1 MDVLRRGLDLTFTA
15 FAALAGVMLVVQAL
29 VVAAD
34 AILRTVATPFS
45 WGVEVNTYL
54 LVAEGTLA
62 APWALRRGSH
72 FRVTLLSD
80 RLPPTVRA
88 VVGVI
93 GNAVAVVMLAALAW
107 QAWLLVATSVE
118 RDLRSGTSLHTP
130 LFLPQSG
137 LALGLTL
144 LALAFLL
151 EAIDAW
157 SGRRAP
163 RQEDDVPAAT

>member
-1 MDVLRRGLDLTFTA
+1 MHVLRRYVDLTFAA
-15 FAALAGVMLVVQAL
+15 FAALAGVMLVVQTL

-62 APWALRRGSH
+62 APWALRRGNH
-72 FRVTLLSD
+72 FRVTLVTD
-80 RLPPTVRA
+80 KFGPRVQKVVA
-88 VVGVI
+88 VA
-93 GNAVAVVMLAALAW
+93 GNAVAAVLMALLSW
-107 QAWLLVATSVE
+107 QAWLLVATSVQ

-130 LFLPQSG
+130 LFLPQSA
-137 LALGLTL
+137 LAMGLTL
-144 LALAFLL
+144 LALAFVV

-157 SGRRAP
+157 SGRSAP
-163 RQEDDVPAAT
+163 REEDDVPAAS